1 LQQSIQTTQIEIA
14 DHDKIPQ
21 IIEKLQEFN
30 EMIRFENKI
39 PQLKSIREATNNQF
53 KKEIEKN
60 LTKIDEICQ
69 DDNVKYEQ
77 LKSTNDRN
85 KINVDNKYVL
95 LITKYSN
102 QLLEQL
108 FSYVEVCKTISSIQE
123 RLKKTTEILASVI
136 KRYSD
141 LITDELSSCFNRITE
156 ENDEKNDNNNI
167 SADVEI
173 MVQRLDMLSNFN
185 EDYPHI
191 YLRFLPIINNW
202 QNKIS
207 QFSSDLQQDIKKIH
221 LAHEP
226 ILLNQKLKIAK
237 ALTKLDKYV
246 TCEKNKKIHDE
257 YSLKLHSL
265 FSFDPQDLTKCNDY
279 THAYETL
286 LALDAIND
294 SNLNHKKRKY
304 AIN

>member
-1 LQQSIQTTQIEIA
+1 
-14 DHDKIPQ
+14 
-21 IIEKLQEFN
+21 
-30 EMIRFENKI
+30 
-39 PQLKSIREATNNQF
+39 LK
-53 KKEIEKN
+53 KN

-207 QFSSDLQQDIKKIH
+207 QFSSDLQQDIKKKF
-221 LAHEP
+221 
-226 ILLNQKLKIAK
+226 ILLMNR
-237 ALTKLDKYV
+237 Y
-246 TCEKNKKIHDE
+246 
-257 YSLKLHSL
+257 Y
-265 FSFDPQDLTKCNDY
+265 
-279 THAYETL
+279 
-286 LALDAIND
+286 
-294 SNLNHKKRKY
+294 
-304 AIN
+304 